1 VRAAR
6 TATTVLIAAALSLGA
21 IGCGGSEVDYQEV
34 PGQPADVSI
43 PDDSS
48 TLEGSGDSGASGDD
62 ASATPTPTPEDGTAV
77 PEDQSGAAGTDTAA
91 ATQPTA
97 PASDGTTDTGA
108 GTDSGGSTAPAE
120 PDGPSND
127 TAPPAGSE
135 AEQFEAFCAENPGAC

>member
-6 TATTVLIAAALSLGA
+6 TATTVLISAVLALGA
-21 IGCGGSEVDYQEV
+21 ASCGGSEVEYDEV
-34 PGQPADVSI
+34 PGPPADVSI
-43 PDDSS
+43 PSDTS
-48 TLEGSGDSGASGDD
+48 TLEGSGDTTGASGD
-62 ASATPTPTPEDGTAV
+62 ATPTPTPDAAV

-91 ATQPTA
+91 ATQPSA
-97 PASDGTTDTGA
+97 PTSDGTTDTGA
-108 GTDSGGSTAPAE
+108 TAPDSGGSTAPAE

>member
-1 VRAAR
+1 MRAAR
-6 TATTVLIAAALSLGA
+6 TATTILIAAVLSLGA
-21 IGCGGSEVDYQEV
+21 VGCGGSEVDYREV
-34 PGQPADVSI
+34 PGPPADVTI
-43 PDDSS
+43 PDDSGA
-48 TLEGSGDSGASGDD
+48 LEGSGDSAGDD
-62 ASATPTPTPEDGTAV
+62 ASATATPTPDDAIAA

-91 ATQPTA
+91 ATEPPA